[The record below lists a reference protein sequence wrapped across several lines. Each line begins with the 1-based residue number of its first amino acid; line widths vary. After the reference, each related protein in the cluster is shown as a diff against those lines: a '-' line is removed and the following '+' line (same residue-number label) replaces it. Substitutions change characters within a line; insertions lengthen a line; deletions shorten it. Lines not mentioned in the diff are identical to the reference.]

1 MTLKTTKWLTIAGT
15 LGLCWLVIYLAQH
28 NYLTNPENLQIL
40 LEGIGPLAPIL
51 FIVIQI
57 VQVIIPIIPGGVSSG
72 IGVIV
77 FGAFWGFVYNYIGL
91 LIGSYLVFILVR
103 KYGQA
108 FILKVAN
115 KKTYDKYIGWLDKG
129 KKFEIFFAVA
139 IFLPGLPD
147 DLLCMIAALTT
158 MSLRKYM
165 LINILCKPAALIL
178 YSFGIKEILTLV
190 ARAF

>member
-1 MTLKTTKWLTIAGT
+1 MTLKLTKALTIIGT
-15 LGLCWLVIYLAQH
+15 VLLCVFIWYLAKNNFISDPQR
-28 NYLTNPENLQIL
+28 
-40 LEGIGPLAPIL
+40 LEKIIRQFGVLGPIIFML
-51 FIVIQI
+51 IQI
-57 VQVIIPIIPGGVSSG
+57 IQVVIPIIPGGVSSA
-72 IGVIV
+72 IGVII
-77 FGAFWGFVYNYIGL
+77 FGPVYGFIYNYLGL
-91 LIGSYLVFILVR
+91 LIGSYLVFIIV
-103 KYGQA
+103 KKFGKT
-108 FILKVAN
+108 FILKVVEQS
-115 KKTYDKYIGWLDKG
+115 TYDKYIGWLDKG